1 VCLARVLERHVA
13 AFAAHGWG
21 RPALAPGP
29 ALLPELTPPAR
40 SPSSNTHVA
49 ATAPGEYHAVVAA
62 GACKALKE
70 ASPCVG
76 RQLHLL
82 TRPRLSS
89 PLVLRNHRLSNPRS
103 RCARRRHPGVDATAS

>member
-21 RPALAPGP
+21 DPALAPGP
-29 ALLPELTPPAR
+29 ALFPELTSPAR
-40 SPSSNTHVA
+40 FPSSNTHVA

-70 ASPCVG
+70 ASPCG
-76 RQLHLL
+76 STATPPDAPPPLL
-82 TRPRLSS
+82 AALS
-89 PLVLRNHRLSNPRS
+89 
-103 RCARRRHPGVDATAS
+103 A